1 MEKNLSK
8 LFKPGDILFGLLIVV
23 FIYLLFFWFKPIIN
37 NNNIA
42 LVQINDKVHYEINLD
57 KNQIIK
63 LIEFNPKV
71 EVQVKNNAIRISRN
85 DCDKKICLKMGFISK
100 PGQMIICVPKKIL
113 IYIPIKTNDKN
124 QEIRAITG

>member
-8 LFKPGDILFGLLIVV
+8 LFKPGDILFGFLIVV